1 MISENP
7 HIVIVEDEPVTRAK
21 LAGFFAAEGYRV
33 SEATN
38 GEEMLAI
45 LRNAPADLLMLDIN
59 LPGIDGLS
67 LTRSQRDRSDVAII
81 LVTGRTDPIDRI
93 VGLELG
99 ADDYVTKPFELRELL
114 ARVRSVLRRSR
125 RGKPEELTIRRFA
138 DWTLDLTRR
147 SLRGADGHYIDLT
160 RAEFQLLALLTANPG
175 TVLSRSKLTWHVSRR
190 EWDVSDRTVDVLIRR
205 LRRKIE
211 AKPDDPQIIVTSHG
225 EGYMLAAKVE
235 SLTADL

>member
-1 MISENP
+1 MTSENP

-21 LAGFFAAEGYRV
+21 LAAFFATEGYRV
-33 SEATN
+33 SEAAD
-38 GEEMLAI
+38 GEQMQAI
-45 LRNAPADLLMLDIN
+45 LRDKPADLLLLDIN

-67 LTRSQRDRSDVAII
+67 LTRSQRDRSDIAII

-99 ADDYVTKPFELRELL
+99 ADDYVTKPVELRELL
-114 ARVRSVLRRSR
+114 ARVRSVLRRSQR
-125 RGKPEELTIRRFA
+125 TRPEDFTIRRFS

-147 SLRGADGHYIDLT
+147 SLRGPDGKYVELT

-175 TVLSRSKLTWHVSRR
+175 TVLSRSRLTWQISHR
-190 EWDVSDRTVDVLIRR
+190 EWDVTDRTVDVLIRR

-211 AKPDDPQIIVTSHG
+211 AKPDHPQIIMTSHG

-235 SLTADL
+235 SLPEP